1 MTREQQIKRCWFL
14 SVFVLG
20 KRENC
25 GLEAARRE
33 KRTDGGQERVGGA
46 ALQGRAG
53 CSRASGERNAGIL
66 MMTERG

>member
-1 MTREQQIKRCWFL
+1 MLVFVC
-14 SVFVLG
+14 VFVLG

-25 GLEAARRE
+25 GLEAARGE
-33 KRTDGGQERVGGA
+33 KRTDGGQGRERAAGLERVGGA